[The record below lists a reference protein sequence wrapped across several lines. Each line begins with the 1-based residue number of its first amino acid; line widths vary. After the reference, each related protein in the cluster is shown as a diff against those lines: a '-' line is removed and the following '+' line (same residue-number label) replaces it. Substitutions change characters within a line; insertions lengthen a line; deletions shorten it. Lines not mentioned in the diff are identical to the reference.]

1 MEISRRRLRRLVAA
15 SVALLL
21 CLPALAAPAGSATAP
36 APYALIFG
44 TVWGADHRPVYGV
57 HVKLRR
63 ADEKKFRWE
72 ATSDHRGEFGIR
84 VPAAKGDYVLVPDV
98 KFADHRPAPE
108 QAIHVD
114 YDERVDVGVHL
125 EP

>member
-1 MEISRRRLRRLVAA
+1 MALLRTLLPL
-15 SVALLL
+15 VALLL
-21 CLPALAAPAGSATAP
+21 CAGNGKPAMAAAGP
-36 APYALIFG
+36 QPGNYALIFG